1 MPRCSGGS
9 LRSRKGVQWI
19 EGPRTRSPEEWHPR
33 PPRRGRPPRPT
44 GPGFRGRRQR
54 PYWSPH
60 RDGGRVRGRG
70 RGHVPAPPREP
81 DGRGVRV
88 GGALLRIG
96 VTILP
101 GSNCDR
107 DALYAIELAGAEPV
121 ELWHADASL
130 KGVDAVVVPG
140 GFSYGDYLRPGAIA
154 RFTKVMGSLEE
165 FAKSGGPILGI
176 CNGFQVLTEA
186 HLLPGALLRNTGM
199 RFVCTRTP
207 VRFESV
213 DTPWTALYEPGQEIL
228 LPVAHNEGNYFA
240 DERTLRELEVEGR
253 VVLRYLDNPNG
264 SLNDIAGICNESRN
278 VVGLMPHPERVSD
291 PILGSDAGLKVF
303 ESVLRFAGVGV

>member
-1 MPRCSGGS
+1 M
-9 LRSRKGVQWI
+9 
-19 EGPRTRSPEEWHPR
+19 
-33 PPRRGRPPRPT
+33 
-44 GPGFRGRRQR
+44 
-54 PYWSPH
+54 
-60 RDGGRVRGRG
+60 RV
-70 RGHVPAPPREP
+70 
-81 DGRGVRV
+81 
-88 GGALLRIG
+88 G
-96 VTILP
+96 VTIFP

-121 ELWHADASL
+121 ELWHADADL

-154 RFTKVMGSLEE
+154 RFSKVIGPLEE
-165 FAKSGGPILGI
+165 FANGGGPVLGV

-199 RFVCTRTP
+199 RFVCTRARTR
-207 VRFESV
+207 VEHTE
-213 DTPWTALYEPGQEIL
+213 TPWTSLFESGREIL

-240 DERTLRELEVEGR
+240 DERTLRELEDEGR

-264 SLNDIAGICNESRN
+264 SLNDIAGICNTARN

-291 PILGSDAGLKVF
+291 ETLGSDEGLKVF
-303 ESVLRFAGVGV
+303 ESVLTFAGARV